1 MKKTKGSKKKVV
13 KKPKASAKKKVAVKA
28 KLAPKKKPVVKAKSA
43 AKAKPMAKTMVKAKS
58 APAVKMAPA
67 TKNAPVVKMETAA
80 KSAPVA
86 KATAKKKA
94 PRVAPPM
101 VQAGSQDVETVQ
113 VKGKA
118 RVARAGAGG
127 GDFGGASVV
136 EGANSESVDE
146 LLEEGQAFEA
156 GIVGG
161 VESADD
167 EVEQEVHTHE
177 VPQDDV
183 PGEYDEDNKR

>member
-1 MKKTKGSKKKVV
+1 MKKTKATKKKIA
-13 KKPKASAKKKVAVKA
+13 KKPKASAKKKAAVKA

-43 AKAKPMAKTMVKAKS
+43 AKAKPMAKAMAVAKS
-58 APAVKMAPA
+58 V
-67 TKNAPVVKMETAA
+67 
-80 KSAPVA
+80 PVA
-86 KATAKKKA
+86 KVAPKKKT
-94 PRVAPPM
+94 RQVAPVM
-101 VQAGSQDVETVQ
+101 VQAGNQNVETVP
-113 VKGKA
+113 VKAKA

-156 GIVGG
+156 GIVRG

-167 EVEQEVHTHE
+167 EIEQEVHTHE

-183 PGEYDEDNKR
+183 PGEYDEDNER

>member
-1 MKKTKGSKKKVV
+1 MKKTKASKKIV

-28 KLAPKKKPVVKAKSA
+28 KLAPKKKPVVKTKSA
-43 AKAKPMAKTMVKAKS
+43 AKAKPI
-58 APAVKMAPA
+58 
-67 TKNAPVVKMETAA
+67 
-80 KSAPVA
+80 A
-86 KATAKKKA
+86 KATAPAKSVPVTKVATKKKA
-94 PRVAPPM
+94 RRVAPAM
-101 VQAGSQDVETVQ
+101 VQAGSQDVETVP
-113 VKGKA
+113 VKAKA

-127 GDFGGASVV
+127 GDFGGASGV

-156 GIVGG
+156 GIVRG

-183 PGEYDEDNKR
+183 PGEYDDDRLD